1 MNTKHRQNWQYQRQ
15 IHTHK
20 AKTQQKEKMS
30 QEAVKVTGYLKPD
43 TSVLKQGGM
52 ESFFITARH
61 LAD

>member
-1 MNTKHRQNWQYQRQ
+1 
-15 IHTHK
+15 
-20 AKTQQKEKMS
+20 MS